1 MGHPKSGKNEVVYHH
16 KNLQCIEN
24 EKNTRIKYIKNEMIT
39 INSKANVYR
48 INKKREY
55 YSKIKMYFSIKNI
68 ENKK

>member
-1 MGHPKSGKNEVVYHH
+1 
-16 KNLQCIEN
+16 
-24 EKNTRIKYIKNEMIT
+24 MIT